1 MLRRLLPLFC
11 ASLLFM
17 ASTALAAGPRTH
29 LPGDLTMQEALTV
42 QNAALEKARAQGVP
56 MNIAVVDAG
65 GHLKTFVRQDGAFL
79 GSIDVSIK
87 KAVTQTLTLTVPNF
101 ESPYLSNLNPLTS
114 SSYSTATKEPGLK
127 RKSST
132 INLSLSMTSSTNS
145 VPTSILLNDRM
156 PSLKTDLLSRRLNM
170 SEIPK
175 KNRYNLINS
184 DQVSAKRRR
193 ANYMRL
199 YQNRLIQST
208 FNSKKSSEE
217 PALLKSILQKIKK
230 LKQPH
235 EKPLVYTDECHENS
249 NNNQILMK
257 GNRENMFNMVVQDSQ
272 VWSSHQLPIYSRSI

>member
-1 MLRRLLPLFC
+1 
-11 ASLLFM
+11 
-17 ASTALAAGPRTH
+17 
-29 LPGDLTMQEALTV
+29 
-42 QNAALEKARAQGVP
+42 
-56 MNIAVVDAG
+56 
-65 GHLKTFVRQDGAFL
+65 
-79 GSIDVSIK
+79 
-87 KAVTQTLTLTVPNF
+87 
-101 ESPYLSNLNPLTS
+101 
-114 SSYSTATKEPGLK
+114 
-127 RKSST
+127 
-132 INLSLSMTSSTNS
+132 
-145 VPTSILLNDRM
+145 
-156 PSLKTDLLSRRLNM
+156 M

-272 VWSSHQLPIYSRSI
+272 VWSFHQLPIYSRSI

>member
-1 MLRRLLPLFC
+1 MVEENTSPLSDYPSKPLVTEHLSIHSQDPLNTSVNSPLFQSDFYLHPTSPSESGFSMDSMHCSSTEMSTNYYNSKSLSTAPVLRRTG
-11 ASLLFM
+11 S
-17 ASTALAAGPRTH
+17 
-29 LPGDLTMQEALTV
+29 
-42 QNAALEKARAQGVP
+42 
-56 MNIAVVDAG
+56 
-65 GHLKTFVRQDGAFL
+65 RQ
-79 GSIDVSIK
+79 
-87 KAVTQTLTLTVPNF
+87 
-101 ESPYLSNLNPLTS
+101 YLSNLNPLTS

-127 RKSST
+127 RKSSR